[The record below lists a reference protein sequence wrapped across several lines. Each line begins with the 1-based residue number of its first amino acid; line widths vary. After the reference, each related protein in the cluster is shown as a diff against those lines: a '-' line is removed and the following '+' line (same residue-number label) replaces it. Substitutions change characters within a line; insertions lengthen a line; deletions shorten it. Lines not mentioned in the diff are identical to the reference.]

1 MGEER
6 EAEENE
12 QEESDKEELGE
23 NKGELDEGN
32 KKKVCDSYS
41 SISILDVCDI
51 ILAYYNKECSA
62 YIIQFCVYAE
72 AKEIHHIS
80 CSRKS

>member
-23 NKGELDEGN
+23 NKRELDKGN

-41 SISILDVCDI
+41 SISILDVCNI
-51 ILAYYNKECSA
+51 TCIL
-62 YIIQFCVYAE
+62 
-72 AKEIHHIS
+72 
-80 CSRKS
+80 

>member
-23 NKGELDEGN
+23 NKGELDKGN
-32 KKKVCDSYS
+32 KNKVCDSYS
-41 SISILDVCDI
+41 SISILDVI
-51 ILAYYNKECSA
+51 LLAYYNKECSA

-72 AKEIHHIS
+72 AKKTHHIS

>member
-12 QEESDKEELGE
+12 QEESDKEEQLGE

-32 KKKVCDSYS
+32 KKKVFDSYS

-51 ILAYYNKECSA
+51 TCIL
-62 YIIQFCVYAE
+62 
-72 AKEIHHIS
+72 
-80 CSRKS
+80 

>member
-12 QEESDKEELGE
+12 QEECDKEEQLGE
-23 NKGELDEGN
+23 NK
-32 KKKVCDSYS
+32 KKVFDSYS

-51 ILAYYNKECSA
+51 TCIL
-62 YIIQFCVYAE
+62 
-72 AKEIHHIS
+72 
-80 CSRKS
+80 